1 MCKGVNEL
9 LKENYK
15 YKNHINKK
23 ILEKIK
29 FEYDNIKFCVTFYI
43 NNNYQYKKSEKLK
56 TKRRI
61 T

>member
-23 ILEKIK
+23 ILE
-29 FEYDNIKFCVTFYI
+29 NIKFCVTFYI
-43 NNNYQYKKSEKLK
+43 NNNYQYKKQDDESPSFLLCLSLPM
-56 TKRRI
+56 I
-61 T
+61 L